1 MPKGVSKSGTN
12 KPGNNW
18 NYFNCKHSVIN
29 YGFLGGSGSGNGGK
43 GHGSSDNTGSEY
55 FSPADWVKHQKFME
69 TGKWYHAPK
78 GYCYLPE
85 FSPSGSGQGGES
97 GSSTKKK

>member
-1 MPKGVSKSGTN
+1 MPKGVNKSGTN
-12 KPGNNW
+12 KSGN
-18 NYFNCKHSVIN
+18 YIATISRNCKHSVIK

-78 GYCYLPE
+78 GYAYLPD
-85 FSPSGSGQGGES
+85 FSEGQGDAF
-97 GSSTKKK
+97 GSSTKK